1 MILSKSP
8 NPSVVVVLGL
18 MAPLALGA
26 CSGGTDQPAE
36 WRLRSFGRP
45 AQAGETPL
53 TFRTRRAMEQ
63 IVQAQLRQPILRRRW
78 TVAWQRLP
86 LVRRFQR
93 NPVDLQDWSYGYLY
107 QGLIAF
113 AKRSGEA
120 APADLVAAIG
130 RENGWEIGEAPWR
143 SFDHP
148 DDFAVG
154 DAYVALEPIRPEKA
168 MLDPLRRRVG
178 RVIAA
183 GQPTQPW
190 WIDAIAMAP
199 PAWVALA
206 CRDSEPALLRLAAVR
221 SLETARFL
229 YSPGERLFFRD
240 QHARQRA
247 LEGKGPPLFW
257 GRGNGWAVAGLARI
271 LEALPADDPSRQPLE
286 RHYSE
291 TLESLMGR
299 RNRDGQLPSD
309 LSDPAVGGETTA
321 TALLVFAGA
330 RGINAGFLDRG
341 RWQEAILHSWDRLL
355 ARVRPS
361 GELIDVQ
368 PMASGPG
375 PTLPRSLSPFAAG
388 LVLLAGEEVIRMFS
402 PRLPPAETDSGCCSL
417 RTGCTRQ
424 FSTLGRARLGP
435 PQTPKAPWVVPFLLS
450 APVEHHRD
458 GPSRPETGGGS
469 WQDRG

>member
-1 MILSKSP
+1 MTLGKGP
-8 NPSVVVVLGL
+8 NPPVGVVLGL
-18 MAPLALGA
+18 MAALALGA
-26 CSGGTDQPAE
+26 CSGRTDQSAE

-53 TFRTRRAMEQ
+53 AFRTRRAMEQ
-63 IVQAQLRQPILRRRW
+63 IVQAQLRQPHLRRRGPSVW
-78 TVAWQRLP
+78 LRRLP
-86 LVRRFQR
+86 LVRRLQR
-93 NPVDLQDWSYGYLY
+93 NPLDLQDWNHGYLY

-113 AKRSGEA
+113 ARRSGEA

-154 DAYVALEPIRPEKA
+154 AAYVALEPIRPEKA
-168 MLDPLRRRVG
+168 MLDPLRRRAG

-183 GQPTQPW
+183 GQPSERW

-206 CRDSEPALLRLAAVR
+206 CRDSEPALLRLAALR

-240 QHARQRA
+240 QYARQRA
-247 LEGKGPPLFW
+247 LDGKGPPLFW
-257 GRGNGWAVAGLARI
+257 GRGNGWAVAGLART

-309 LSDPAVGGETTA
+309 LSDPSVGGETTA

-341 RWQEAILHSWDRLL
+341 RWQTAVLHSWDQLL

-368 PMASGPG
+368 PPASGPG
-375 PTLPRSLSPFAAG
+375 PTRPRSLSPFSAG
-388 LVLLAGEEVIRMFS
+388 VVLLAGEEVIRMVS
-402 PRLPPAETDSGCCSL
+402 PRLPPSHPK
-417 RTGCTRQ
+417 
-424 FSTLGRARLGP
+424 GP
-435 PQTPKAPWVVPFLLS
+435 M
-450 APVEHHRD
+450 
-458 GPSRPETGGGS
+458 GGGS
-469 WQDRG
+469 THLECAA

>member
-1 MILSKSP
+1 MNLGKGH
-8 NPSVVVVLGL
+8 NPAVFVVLGL

-26 CSGGTDQPAE
+26 CSGGTDQSGE

-63 IVQAQLRQPILRRRW
+63 IVQAQLRQPLLRRRGPSVW
-78 TVAWQRLP
+78 LRRLP
-86 LVRRFQR
+86 LVRRLQR
-93 NPVDLQDWSYGYLY
+93 NPVDLQDWNYGYLY

-130 RENGWEIGEAPWR
+130 RDNGWEIGKAPWR

-154 DAYVALEPIRPEKA
+154 AAYVALESIRPERE
-168 MLDPLRRRVG
+168 MLDPLRRRIG

-206 CRDSEPALLRLAAVR
+206 CRDSEPAMLRLGALR

-240 QHARQRA
+240 QHARQQA

-286 RHYSE
+286 RLYSQ
-291 TLESLMGR
+291 TMASLMGR

-330 RGINAGFLDRG
+330 RGINVGFLDRG
-341 RWQEAILHSWDRLL
+341 RWQKAILHSWDRLL

-388 LVLLAGEEVIRMFS
+388 LVLLAGEEVIRMVS
-402 PRLPPAETDSGCCSL
+402 PRLPPAKTDSGCCCEPHWAPL
-417 RTGCTRQ
+417 R
-424 FSTLGRARLGP
+424 
-435 PQTPKAPWVVPFLLS
+435 PQ
-450 APVEHHRD
+450 
-458 GPSRPETGGGS
+458 RPHGS

>member
-1 MILSKSP
+1 
-8 NPSVVVVLGL
+8 
-18 MAPLALGA
+18 
-26 CSGGTDQPAE
+26 
-36 WRLRSFGRP
+36 
-45 AQAGETPL
+45 
-53 TFRTRRAMEQ
+53 MEQ
-63 IVQAQLRQPILRRRW
+63 IVQAQLRQPLLRRRGPSVW
-78 TVAWQRLP
+78 LRRLP

-93 NPVDLQDWSYGYLY
+93 NPVDLQDWNYGYLY

-154 DAYVALEPIRPEKA
+154 AAYVALELIRPEKA
-168 MLDPLRRRVG
+168 MLDPRRRRVG

-240 QHARQRA
+240 QYARQRA

-257 GRGNGWAVAGLARI
+257 GRGNGWAVAGLART
-271 LEALPADDPSRQPLE
+271 LEALPADDPSRQTLE

-402 PRLPPAETDSGCCSL
+402 PRLPPAKTDSGCCCEPDWAPL
-417 RTGCTRQ
+417 R
-424 FSTLGRARLGP
+424 
-435 PQTPKAPWVVPFLLS
+435 PQ
-450 APVEHHRD
+450 
-458 GPSRPETGGGS
+458 RPHGGWFHS
-469 WQDRG
+469 S